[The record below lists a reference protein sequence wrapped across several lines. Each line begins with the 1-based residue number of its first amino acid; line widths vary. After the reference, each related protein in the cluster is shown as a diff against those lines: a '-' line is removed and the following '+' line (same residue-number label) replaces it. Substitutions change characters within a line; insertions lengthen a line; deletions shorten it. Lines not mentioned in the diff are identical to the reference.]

1 MDLITD
7 LIFGLYTMDREGIYL
22 PPLLFFLFCFFIFH
36 KLLLLVIIRERILSA
51 VDTAILMLSKRFQI
65 SVSKIIFIRNNLCL
79 DIKYYM
85 IKKKREND
93 INIMEGNHH

>member
-1 MDLITD
+1 
-7 LIFGLYTMDREGIYL
+7 MDREGIYL
-22 PPLLFFLFCFFIFH
+22 PPLLFFFLFCFFIFH

-51 VDTAILMLSKRFQI
+51 VDTAILMLSKYFQI